1 MEILYSTTLKV
12 CHFQIL
18 LSVSPGIL
26 LNPIVTVSFLKV
38 KTDLSS
44 LNLFWVYFIIS
55 IVMVLFPEMNP
66 HSYFSE
72 HKHCFAVRTQYLLI
86 RAPPHLSP
94 LGRVIKAI
102 QGTWP
107 ASQPPTIL
115 TSDPFLPIYILKLI
129 LMLQPIW
136 ILCLQRQ
143 LTPCTDYF
151 FLLPF
156 SIHIRSLVYILNQH
170 DRKIIEDIISIFL
183 YGS

>member
-1 MEILYSTTLKV
+1 MEILYSTTLKIF
-12 CHFQIL
+12 HLSIL
-18 LSVSPGIL
+18 SSASGIL
-26 LNPIVTVSFLKV
+26 LNPIVTVSFLKS
-38 KTDLSS
+38 KNWLKFSK
-44 LNLFWVYFIIS
+44 LFWVYFKS
-55 IVMVLFPEMNP
+55 IVMILFLLMNL

-102 QGTWP
+102 HGTCP

-170 DRKIIEDIISIFL
+170 DRKIIEDIISIFP